1 MKTKLILTIIIVLLY
16 SCLSVNAQ
24 AYKQIKISDME
35 YNTHLSSEGINVD
48 SIKIQY
54 DGSYLIELYNTNYN
68 DPYDGVSYKTS
79 YSFEWYL
86 SYCGKRVSDYFKSTI
101 RCRKTLIKRVYAW
114 PGKVPKGHEKYVTVQ
129 FGRESLPIKKDR
141 RDDD

>member
-1 MKTKLILTIIIVLLY
+1 MKAKLTLTIITVLLC

-24 AYKQIKISDME
+24 AYKSIKIAGVE
-35 YNTHLSSEGINVD
+35 YNTHSSFQGISVN
-48 SIKIQY
+48 SIEPQD
-54 DGSYLIELYNTNYN
+54 DGSYMITLYNTNYN

-86 SYCGKRVSDYFKSTI
+86 SYNGKRVSDYYRSTI
-101 RCRKTLIKRVYAW
+101 RCRKEETKKVYAW
-114 PGKVPKGHEKYVTVQ
+114 PTNVPTGHERYVTVQ
-129 FGRESLPIKKDR
+129 FGREHLQKDR